1 MKCLKNIIWEENN
14 LLSTK
19 IVHSSLKTSS
29 LFISIIAVIVIGTI
43 VSLVALYPSMTK
55 DNSYAELLQVMPQ
68 EMLDAIGMTGDVTN
82 LNDYLNMNFYNSVY
96 LYVLMTFTIVF
107 IAKLVAKP
115 MGDTS
120 LVYYLNSSISR
131 IKFLGSQ
138 MLTFIIT
145 LLIIFIFSILSG
157 VLSKSIIVNDID
169 FEYSNFLK
177 MNTTII
183 LIFFLLGSVCFL
195 INTFVNNNSEALA
208 YSGLLI
214 GMEYILDV
222 FQKISSNLENLK
234 YFTIFSVYNTDKIYH
249 HDTFFIS
256 SSLIML
262 VAGIIFLILSFIQF
276 NRRDLY
282 L

>member
-1 MKCLKNIIWEENN
+1 M
-14 LLSTK
+14 STK
-19 IVHSSLKTSS
+19 IVQSSLKTSS

-131 IKFLGSQ
+131 MKFLGSQ
-138 MLTFIIT
+138 MITFI
-145 LLIIFIFSILSG
+145 LSLILIFIFSILSG
-157 VLSKSIIVNDID
+157 FLSKYFIISDVN

-208 YSGLLI
+208 YTGLLI
-214 GMEYILDV
+214 GIEYILDV
-222 FQKISSNLENLK
+222 FQKISSQLENLK

-249 HDTFFIS
+249 DDTFFIS
-256 SSLIML
+256 SSLIM
-262 VAGIIFLILSFIQF
+262 VAVGIIFFILSFIQF